1 MARTQSTMLPLGTH
15 APDFSLPDTDGSTV
29 SRDDFVGKRGLL
41 VIFLCNHCPYVKHV
55 ADGLKQLAD
64 DYLPKG
70 IAVVGVSSNDA
81 ASYPDDSPEKMK
93 QEKLARGYAFP
104 YLFDET
110 QEVARA
116 YHAACTPDFFLFDGS
131 HRLVYRGQMDDSRPS
146 NGRPVTGTDLRE
158 AIDRLLADKPP
169 LEHQTPSLGCNIKWI
184 QGAEPS
190 YFNTTG
196 NG

>member
-1 MARTQSTMLPLGTH
+1 MVRTQSTMLPLGTQ
-15 APDFSLPDTDGSTV
+15 APDFSLSETDGSTV

-41 VIFLCNHCPYVKHV
+41 MIFLCNHCPYVKHI

-64 DYLPKG
+64 DYLAKG
-70 IAVVGVSSNDA
+70 VAVVGVSSNDA

-104 YLFDET
+104 YLFDPT
-110 QEVARA
+110 QETARA

-131 HRLVYRGQMDDSRPS
+131 QRLVYRGQMDDSRPS
-146 NGRPVTGTDLRE
+146 NGKPVTGTDLR
-158 AIDRLLADKPP
+158 AALDRLLADEPP

-184 QGAEPS
+184 PGAEPS
-190 YFNTTG
+190 YFNPTG
-196 NG
+196 TS